1 MGTPPLELHA
11 TTSHDAIVAAIQEDE
26 DLQTCI
32 RESSGHAVLTHP
44 PSRVG
49 LPTETSTASFSVVPR
64 VVDREGDEPAQH
76 TDMAIVE
83 DTQGSPNDA
92 VGVQRMDVE
101 SSPDHARHFGA
112 WMEDVRMETLD
123 LGGEDDNVELI
134 HASQLERAEEALETE
149 ASAPMDITNARS
161 LIEEER
167 AIRSSTVAPPP
178 DDEVT
183 HL

>member
-1 MGTPPLELHA
+1 M
-11 TTSHDAIVAAIQEDE
+11 
-26 DLQTCI
+26 
-32 RESSGHAVLTHP
+32 
-44 PSRVG
+44 
-49 LPTETSTASFSVVPR
+49 
-64 VVDREGDEPAQH
+64 DREGDEPAQH
-76 TDMAIVE
+76 TDMVIVE

-161 LIEEER
+161 LIEEEG
-167 AIRSSTVAPPP
+167 AIRSSTAAPPP